1 MSGDAA
7 ISQKALQLSHQ
18 WNKQT
23 MCFQISADFSRLV
36 QNPEV
41 VLLNDLG
48 IQPDLELMGI
58 IRLAREHFEIP
69 DWTLVDVRGRV
80 GGLS

>member
-1 MSGDAA
+1 LSGDAA

-23 MCFQISADFSRLV
+23 ICFQISADFSRLV

-41 VLLNDLG
+41 VLLDDLG
-48 IQPDLELMGI
+48 IAPDPELMGI
-58 IRLAREHFEIP
+58 IRLVREHFEIP
-69 DWTLVDVRGRV
+69 AWTLVDVRGRA